1 MMMVLSGMSDL
12 EQIQD
17 NISFMKDFKS
27 LNEKEFGRRQSRS
40 GNLQEQEP
48 FLFLCAVGSAIAS
61 GVFSLIGRC
70 LYIKM
75 PDTPQ
80 LMARTDGVG

>member
-27 LNEKEFGRRQSRS
+27 LNEKKLSAVNHVRGIFKSKSRFCFCALS
-40 GNLQEQEP
+40 EARLLP
-48 FLFLCAVGSAIAS
+48 VFFL
-61 GVFSLIGRC
+61 
-70 LYIKM
+70 
-75 PDTPQ
+75 
-80 LMARTDGVG
+80 

>member
-27 LNEKEFGRRQSRS
+27 LNEKEFVAVSHVRGIFKSKSLFCFCALSEVR
-40 GNLQEQEP
+40 LLP
-48 FLFLCAVGSAIAS
+48 AFFL
-61 GVFSLIGRC
+61 
-70 LYIKM
+70 
-75 PDTPQ
+75 
-80 LMARTDGVG
+80 